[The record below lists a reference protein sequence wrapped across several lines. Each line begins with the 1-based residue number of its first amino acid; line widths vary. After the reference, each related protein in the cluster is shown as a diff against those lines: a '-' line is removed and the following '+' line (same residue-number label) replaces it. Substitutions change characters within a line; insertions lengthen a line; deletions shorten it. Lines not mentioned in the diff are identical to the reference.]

1 MGSIKPPVSRATS
14 RYNCHEHC
22 HNMGTKLSKAN
33 AKEGGAKE
41 AVADKSATLPPA
53 ITEKKETDE
62 DLAAKSETL
71 PRNAFDR
78 SSSFSKRF
86 RKSMTKF
93 VGKKKGNK
101 EAPEEKVEK
110 ATEEATTEQINIE
123 QEKEGDFKTTQQKAR
138 ADFFK
143 EMYTA
148 DEKIDVVADVEKE
161 ENNVESE
168 DKETKNEEDEKLN
181 VSLIGTPEITPEEEL
196 KKTVVEE
203 ENLPEKIVEEV
214 KQEIKTEDA
223 DDELHD
229 QTPEPETITK
239 PEEQQVAL
247 EEGQETQETEK
258 ESSDE
263 AVKCDTAN
271 EVEDVQSVTTAEPAE
286 EEKSDDTKEQKS
298 EEEHESEEPSDAEEE
313 NTRELEEATKD
324 EIVEVEKEE
333 DNQEENVES
342 DKEDQESNDGSG
354 AESLDS
360 KSDDIEDTE
369 SEEGVTTDEGIAG
382 SDEDTVETED
392 IKKPGVTESIEQG
405 HCDIITE

>member
-14 RYNCHEHC
+14 RYTCHEHC

-41 AVADKSATLPPA
+41 VVTDKSATLPPA
-53 ITEKKETDE
+53 VPEKKETDE

-101 EAPEEKVEK
+101 EVPEEKVEK
-110 ATEEATTEQINIE
+110 ATEEATTEQITIE
-123 QEKEGDFKTTQQKAR
+123 QEKEDDFKTTQQKAR

-148 DEKIDVVADVEKE
+148 DKKIDVVADVEKE

-181 VSLIGTPEITPEEEL
+181 VSLIGTPELSPEEEL
-196 KKTVVEE
+196 KKTADIEK
-203 ENLPEKIVEEV
+203 EKIVEEE

-223 DDELHD
+223 DDELPD

-247 EEGQETQETEK
+247 EEGHEIQETEK

-263 AVKCDTAN
+263 AVK
-271 EVEDVQSVTTAEPAE
+271 
-286 EEKSDDTKEQKS
+286 
-298 EEEHESEEPSDAEEE
+298 
-313 NTRELEEATKD
+313 
-324 EIVEVEKEE
+324 
-333 DNQEENVES
+333 
-342 DKEDQESNDGSG
+342 
-354 AESLDS
+354 
-360 KSDDIEDTE
+360 
-369 SEEGVTTDEGIAG
+369 
-382 SDEDTVETED
+382 
-392 IKKPGVTESIEQG
+392 
-405 HCDIITE
+405 

>member
-41 AVADKSATLPPA
+41 VVTDKSATLPPT

-101 EAPEEKVEK
+101 EVPEEKVEK
-110 ATEEATTEQINIE
+110 ATEEASTEQINIE
-123 QEKEGDFKTTQQKAR
+123 QEKEDDFKTTQQKAR

-181 VSLIGTPEITPEEEL
+181 VSLIGTPELTHEEEL
-196 KKTVVEE
+196 KNTPVEE
-203 ENLPEKIVEEV
+203 ENLPEKIVEE
-214 KQEIKTEDA
+214 E
-223 DDELHD
+223 
-229 QTPEPETITK
+229 
-239 PEEQQVAL
+239 
-247 EEGQETQETEK
+247 
-258 ESSDE
+258 
-263 AVKCDTAN
+263 
-271 EVEDVQSVTTAEPAE
+271 
-286 EEKSDDTKEQKS
+286 KS
-298 EEEHESEEPSDAEEE
+298 EEACDAEEE
-313 NTRELEEATKD
+313 NTPNDEEATKD
-324 EIVEVEKEE
+324 ETIEVEKEE
-333 DNQEENVES
+333 VNQEENVDNAES

-392 IKKPGVTESIEQG
+392 IKKP
-405 HCDIITE
+405 

>member
-1 MGSIKPPVSRATS
+1 
-14 RYNCHEHC
+14 
-22 HNMGTKLSKAN
+22 MGTKLSKAN

-41 AVADKSATLPPA
+41 VVTDKSATLPPA

-181 VSLIGTPEITPEEEL
+181 VSLIGTPELTHEEEL
-196 KKTVVEE
+196 KNTPVEE
-203 ENLPEKIVEEV
+203 ENLPEKIVEEE

-223 DDELHD
+223 DDELPD

-247 EEGQETQETEK
+247 VEGQEIQETEK

-263 AVKCDTAN
+263 VLTKCDTAN

-286 EEKSDDTKEQKS
+286 EEKSDDTKAEVS
-298 EEEHESEEPSDAEEE
+298 EEEHESEEACDAEEE
-313 NTRELEEATKD
+313 NTPDDEEATKD
-324 EIVEVEKEE
+324 ETIEVEKEE
-333 DNQEENVES
+333 ENVENAES